1 MWAIRFLPAIKKAMT
16 YSPSN
21 GNWMSM
27 KSGQSCIEEVDCGYE
42 VTGKNVE
49 LWLDLK
55 DREAQLKG
63 EEIR

>member
-1 MWAIRFLPAIKKAMT
+1 
-16 YSPSN
+16 
-21 GNWMSM
+21 MSM
-27 KSGQSCIEEVDCGYE
+27 KSGQSCIEEVDCYYD

-55 DREAQLKG
+55 NREAQSKG